1 MHKGPFNNYVDKMR
15 GVGVQKMSVFVH
27 TQSMITVHAGEGVKK
42 WHNSVH
48 VVVDCGIPPRCF
60 TWFSLIGRLRVI
72 HLNSSVLTQRNIAT
86 CKQSFLEKSEKVRN
100 VKKQSYLKCAR

>member
-1 MHKGPFNNYVDKMR
+1 MQLRKGSFNNYVEKMR
-15 GVGVQKMSVFVH
+15 GSKISVFVH
-27 TQSMITVHAGEGVKK
+27 AGGGGVKK